1 MNRILYISAHNTL
14 FIIITLILNGC
25 YNRNV
30 DELVS
35 PGFPAKSE
43 IFIDDFSSD
52 LIYAAFGG
60 SDVKAFK

>member
-43 IFIDDFSSD
+43 IFIDDFS
-52 LIYAAFGG
+52 
-60 SDVKAFK
+60 